1 MSRVVN
7 KVITALIEELG
18 PQLFVDALIET
29 TEDEHFWELAGFAYS
44 LSTPAGK
51 EAFNQWCKGLKNLKA
66 VAANL
71 ELTQGW

>member
-1 MSRVVN
+1 MSRVTN

-18 PQLFVDALIET
+18 PQLFVEALLEA
-29 TEDEHFWELAGFAYS
+29 TEDKHFWELAGFAYS
-44 LSTPAGK
+44 LTTPAGK
-51 EAFNQWCKGLKNLKA
+51 GAFNQWCKELKNLKA